1 MAGEP
6 MGVNE
11 RGGRLIGYARVSTLE
26 QNLGMQIE
34 ALLKEGVHK
43 NHLHVEKMSA
53 TANKRPVL
61 ALVLKSL
68 RDDDTL
74 IVWKWDRLARSVS
87 DMLSISQ
94 RIKDSGA
101 ELRSITEK
109 FDTSSPMGTAFF
121 HLAALFAQLERDMI
135 RQRTKAGVAAAK
147 ARGVQ
152 FGQPKKIKDRATVRR
167 MKAWRKERVSLP
179 DIQRRLKAEGLKLS
193 ITTIEKYI
201 SGKVKI

>member
-1 MAGEP
+1 

-26 QNLGMQIE
+26 QNLDMQRE
-34 ALLKEGVHK
+34 ALFKEGVHK
-43 NHLHVEKMSA
+43 NHLHEEKMSA
-53 TANKRPVL
+53 TATRRPVL

-68 RDDDTL
+68 RQDDTL

-87 DMLSISQ
+87 DMLAISQ
-94 RIKDSGA
+94 RIKDQGA
-101 ELRSITEK
+101 ELRSICEK
-109 FDTSSPMGTAFF
+109 FDTSTPMGAAFF

-152 FGQPKKIKDRATVRR
+152 FGQPKKITSKATVA
-167 MKAWRKERVSLP
+167 KIKKWRKERVP
-179 DIQRRLKAEGLKLS
+179 FREIRQRLITEDKIKLS
-193 ITTIEKYI
+193 VTTIDKYAT
-201 SGKVKI
+201 GKVKI